1 MKRIMAAG
9 LIAALGAVFFPAF
22 GHCAESHREGRE
34 TITPVSRES
43 PAEIRSD
50 TLDRLFG
57 RLVKATSKEEAQTV
71 EDSIWK
77 VWMTSDSP
85 TAQVLLGQAMK
96 ASAAGDNET
105 ALKILNDLISVHPD
119 FTEAWNRRATV
130 YFLMGRYQESL
141 ADIDQVLEREP
152 RHFGALSGLGM
163 IRQRLGE
170 LSAARAAFS
179 DALAVNPNMEGPK
192 RALEEI
198 DRQERPL

>member
-1 MKRIMAAG
+1 MKRTMPAG
-9 LIAALGAVFFPAF
+9 LIAALGAFLLPFLAHSTEP
-22 GHCAESHREGRE
+22 GRESHE
-34 TITPVSRES
+34 TITPVNRQS

-57 RLVKATSKEEAQTV
+57 RLVKATSKEEAQIV

-77 VWMTSDSP
+77 VWMTSDSS
-85 TAQVLLGQAMK
+85 TAEVLLGQAMK

-105 ALKILNDLISVHPD
+105 ALKILNGLISVHPE

-130 YFLMGRYQESL
+130 YFLMGRYPESL

-163 IRQRLGE
+163 IKQRLGE

-198 DRQERPL
+198 DREERPL